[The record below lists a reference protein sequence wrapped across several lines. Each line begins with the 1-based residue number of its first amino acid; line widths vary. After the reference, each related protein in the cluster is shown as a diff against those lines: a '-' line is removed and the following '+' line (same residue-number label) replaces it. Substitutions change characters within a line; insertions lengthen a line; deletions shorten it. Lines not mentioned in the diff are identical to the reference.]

1 MIKSVWEWHTLIT
14 PGFGRLRQEDY
25 DDFKASLGYLVKPC
39 LKQNKI
45 KVKKISLDLRVEER
59 QRM

>member
-1 MIKSVWEWHTLIT
+1 MWEWHTLII

-59 QRM
+59 Q